1 MFHLS
6 FSTLKFNLQ
15 LTLEDTENNTSRHET
30 NSPLFLFKSLL
41 ATIKETSA
49 VKPPVNKEDGTE
61 ISKVVRYYWV
71 E

>member
-49 VKPPVNKEDGTE
+49 VKPQSIKKT
-61 ISKVVRYYWV
+61 VRKYQKQSDTIG
-71 E
+71 